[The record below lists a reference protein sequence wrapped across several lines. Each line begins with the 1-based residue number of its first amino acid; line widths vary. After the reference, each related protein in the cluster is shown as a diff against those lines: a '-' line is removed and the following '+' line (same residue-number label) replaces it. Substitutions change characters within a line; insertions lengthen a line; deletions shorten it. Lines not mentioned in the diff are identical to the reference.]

1 MERMR
6 THWSE
11 SSWKGGSTQRA
22 VHAAGSQQPLERF
35 KPPSKQGM
43 AATEGNSCLSRY
55 TAQVL

>member
-1 MERMR
+1 MR

-22 VHAAGSQQPLERF
+22 VHAAGSQQLLECF

-43 AATEGNSCLSRY
+43 AAMEGNSCLSRY